1 MPVDAEVKYKDNL
14 INAYDT
20 LSSTDNFQGL
30 SDRYAR
36 EQHVNSALIYTSD
49 HGEDIFDDNRHLFLH
64 ASPVPSYY
72 QIHVPFFI
80 WMSDNYRQRYPSL
93 LEAAQANRQ
102 KNVSSSASF
111 FQTMLEIGGV
121 ETPYRNDSLSVTS
134 ALFIERP
141 RVYLNDHNE
150 ARTLDDVGMLKE
162 DFQDAGRERHQVIR
176 EREQVKLLFCPD
188 S

>member
-1 MPVDAEVKYKDNL
+1 
-14 INAYDT
+14 
-20 LSSTDNFQGL
+20 
-30 SDRYAR
+30 
-36 EQHVNSALIYTSD
+36 
-49 HGEDIFDDNRHLFLH
+49 
-64 ASPVPSYY
+64 
-72 QIHVPFFI
+72 
-80 WMSDNYRQRYPSL
+80 MSDNYRQRYPSL
-93 LEAAQANRQ
+93 LEAAQTNRQ

-162 DFQDAGRERHQVIR
+162 DFKMLEENQYKIQYRVMLARYRG
-176 EREQVKLLFCPD
+176 KTLCPKCHAPA
-188 S
+188 

>member
-1 MPVDAEVKYKDNL
+1 MKLVAKELGKGVSRQFIVLHTYGSHFNYKERYPAEQAFFLPDMPVDAEVKYKDNL
-14 INAYDT
+14 INAYDN
-20 LSSTDNFQGL
+20 SIRYTDNFL
-30 SDRYAR
+30 VR
-36 EQHVNSALIYTSD
+36 LI
-49 HGEDIFDDNRHLFLH
+49 LH

-162 DFQDAGRERHQVIR
+162 DFKMLEEKGIR
-176 EREQVKLLFCPD
+176 
-188 S
+188 